1 MDGSIAEYLMIED
14 NGHDVE
20 IALFDFE
27 AHGIANKF
35 RIARDGSDAL
45 DYLFAKDGSLRIEPP
60 KVIFLDLHMP
70 KISGLDFLRIIKS
83 NEQTKNI
90 PVVVL
95 KSSVSPGDIAE
106 CQRLGVHGFIEKPIE
121 YESFIDAIKSIV
133 K

>member
-95 KSSVSPGDIAE
+95 KSSVSPSEMAE
-106 CQRLGVHGFIEKPIE
+106 CRRLGVHTFIEKPIE